1 LIKSLQK
8 LVQLY
13 LLLQQQLR
21 TFSLKMQKLS
31 PIEVNEICDELGENY
46 PKSIEQVHG
55 GDIHNAW
62 RIEFSNKKLF
72 LKRNIRNKKFLEFE
86 KYCLQNLRKYINQ
99 ENLVIPEVIAYKNIK
114 NIEILLIEWI
124 DMHNFDQKKLGKG
137 LGELHL
143 KSAESNPKMFGFPV
157 EGFIGTT
164 DQKKGLEDNWIDCFL
179 NLRII
184 PQLLSLKSRILDK
197 EIINKVK
204 EKIKSELL
212 NHKPINSLVHGD
224 LWSGNA
230 GIDKSGKG
238 VIFDPASWWADNEVD
253 IAMTKLFGGFRK
265 EFYEEYYRIFPIK
278 EGFEKRIIIYNFYH
292 ILNHANMFGGGYLK
306 QVKDYVKAILN
317 M

>member
-1 LIKSLQK
+1 
-8 LVQLY
+8 
-13 LLLQQQLR
+13 
-21 TFSLKMQKLS
+21 MQKLS
-31 PIEVNEICDELGENY
+31 PIEINEICEELGETY

-55 GDIHNAW
+55 GDIHSAW

-212 NHKPINSLVHGD
+212 DHKPINALVHGD

-230 GIDKSGKG
+230 GMDKSGKG

-265 EFYEEYYRIFPIK
+265 EFYEEYHRIFPIK
-278 EGFEKRIIIYNFYH
+278 NGFEKRIIIYNFYH

>member
-1 LIKSLQK
+1 
-8 LVQLY
+8 
-13 LLLQQQLR
+13 
-21 TFSLKMQKLS
+21 MQKLS
-31 PIEVNEICDELGENY
+31 PIEINEICEELGETY

-197 EIINKVK
+197 KIINKVK
-204 EKIKSELL
+204 EKITSELL
-212 NHKPINSLVHGD
+212 NHKPINALVHGD

-230 GIDKSGKG
+230 GMDKNGKG

-265 EFYEEYYRIFPIK
+265 EFYEEYHRIFPIK
-278 EGFEKRIIIYNFYH
+278 NGFEKRIIIYNFYH
-292 ILNHANMFGGGYLK
+292 ILNHANMFGGAYMK
-306 QVKDYVKAILN
+306 QVKDYIQAILN

>member
-1 LIKSLQK
+1 
-8 LVQLY
+8 
-13 LLLQQQLR
+13 
-21 TFSLKMQKLS
+21 MQKLS
-31 PIEVNEICDELGENY
+31 PIEINEICEELGEKY

-62 RIEFSNKKLF
+62 LIEFSNKKLF
-72 LKRNIRNKKFLEFE
+72 LKRNIRNEKFLEFE
-86 KYCLQNLRKYINQ
+86 KYCLQHLRKYINQ

-184 PQLLSLKSRILDK
+184 PQLLSLKSRILDE

-204 EKIKSELL
+204 EKIQSELL
-212 NHKPINSLVHGD
+212 NHKPINALVHGD

-230 GIDKSGKG
+230 GIDKNGKG

-265 EFYEEYYRIFPIK
+265 EFYEEYHRIFPIK
-278 EGFEKRIIIYNFYH
+278 NGFEKRIIIYNFYH
-292 ILNHANMFGGGYLK
+292 ILNHANMFGGGYLN
-306 QVKDYVKAILN
+306 QVEDYVKAILK

>member
-1 LIKSLQK
+1 
-8 LVQLY
+8 
-13 LLLQQQLR
+13 
-21 TFSLKMQKLS
+21 MQKLS
-31 PIEVNEICDELGENY
+31 PIEVSEICDELGEGY
-46 PKSIEQVHG
+46 PKSIERVHG
-55 GDIHNAW
+55 GSIHSAW
-62 RIEFSNKKLF
+62 QIEFSNQKLF
-72 LKRNIRNKKFLEFE
+72 LKKNVRNKKFLEFE
-86 KYCLQNLRKYINQ
+86 KYCLQNLRKFINQ

-204 EKIKSELL
+204 EKIQSELL
-212 NHKPINSLVHGD
+212 NHKPINALVHGD

-230 GIDKSGKG
+230 GMDKNGKG

-265 EFYEEYYRIFPIK
+265 EFYEEYHRIFPIK
-278 EGFEKRIIIYNFYH
+278 NGFEKRIIIYNFYH
-292 ILNHANMFGGGYLK
+292 ILNHANMFGGGYLN
-306 QVKDYVKAILN
+306 QVEDYVKAILN

>member
-1 LIKSLQK
+1 
-8 LVQLY
+8 
-13 LLLQQQLR
+13 
-21 TFSLKMQKLS
+21 MQKLS
-31 PIEVNEICDELGENY
+31 PIEINEICEELGETY

-212 NHKPINSLVHGD
+212 NHKPINALVHGD

-230 GIDKSGKG
+230 GMDKNGKG

-265 EFYEEYYRIFPIK
+265 EFYEEYHRIFPIK
-278 EGFEKRIIIYNFYH
+278 KGFEKRIIIYNFYH

-306 QVKDYVKAILN
+306 QVEDYVKAILN

>member
-1 LIKSLQK
+1 
-8 LVQLY
+8 
-13 LLLQQQLR
+13 
-21 TFSLKMQKLS
+21 MQKLS
-31 PIEVNEICDELGENY
+31 PIEINEICEELGETY

-55 GDIHNAW
+55 GDIHSAW

-86 KYCLQNLRKYINQ
+86 QYCLQNLRKYINR

-114 NIEILLIEWI
+114 NIEILLLEWI
-124 DMHNFDQKKLGKG
+124 DMQNFDQKKLGKG

-143 KSAESNPKMFGFPV
+143 NSAESYPKMFGLPV
-157 EGFIGTT
+157 EGFIGIT

-179 NLRII
+179 NLRIN
-184 PQLLSLKSRILDK
+184 PQLSILQSMTLEK
-197 EIINKVK
+197 ETINKVK
-204 EKIKSELL
+204 EKIKLELL

-230 GIDKSGKG
+230 GMDKSGKG

-253 IAMTKLFGGFRK
+253 IAMTKLFGGFGN
-265 EFYEEYYRIFPIK
+265 EFYEEYHRIFPIK
-278 EGFEKRIIIYNFYH
+278 KDFENRIIIYNFYH
-292 ILNHANMFGGGYLK
+292 ILNHANIFGGSYLN
-306 QVKDYVKAILN
+306 QVKDYVKAILS

>member
-1 LIKSLQK
+1 
-8 LVQLY
+8 
-13 LLLQQQLR
+13 
-21 TFSLKMQKLS
+21 MQKLS
-31 PIEVNEICDELGENY
+31 PIEVNEICDELGETY

-55 GDIHNAW
+55 GDIHSAW

-72 LKRNIRNKKFLEFE
+72 LKKNIRNKKFLEFE

-137 LGELHL
+137 LGEMHL
-143 KSAESNPKMFGFPV
+143 KSSESNPKMFGSLV

-164 DQKKGLEDNWIDCFL
+164 DQNKGWEDNWIDCFL

-184 PQLLSLKSRILDK
+184 PQLLILKTKILDK
-197 EIINKVK
+197 ETINKVK

-212 NHKPINSLVHGD
+212 NHKPTNVLIHGD

-230 GIDKSGKG
+230 GIDISGKG

-253 IAMTKLFGGFRK
+253 IAMTRLFGGFRK
-265 EFYEEYYRIFPIK
+265 EFYEEYHRIFPIK
-278 EGFEKRIIIYNFYH
+278 NGFEKRIIIYNFYH

>member
-1 LIKSLQK
+1 
-8 LVQLY
+8 
-13 LLLQQQLR
+13 
-21 TFSLKMQKLS
+21 MQKLS
-31 PIEVNEICDELGENY
+31 PIEINEICEELGETY

-212 NHKPINSLVHGD
+212 NHKPINALVHGD

-230 GIDKSGKG
+230 GMDKNGKG

-265 EFYEEYYRIFPIK
+265 EFYEEYHRIFPIK
-278 EGFEKRIIIYNFYH
+278 NGFEKRIIIYNFYH

-306 QVKDYVKAILN
+306 QVQDYVKAILN

>member
-1 LIKSLQK
+1 
-8 LVQLY
+8 
-13 LLLQQQLR
+13 
-21 TFSLKMQKLS
+21 MQKLS
-31 PIEVNEICDELGENY
+31 PIEINEICEELGETY

-72 LKRNIRNKKFLEFE
+72 LKKNIRNKKFLEFE

-184 PQLLSLKSRILDK
+184 PQLLILKSKTLDK

-212 NHKPINSLVHGD
+212 NHKPINALVHGD

-230 GIDKSGKG
+230 GMDKNGKG

-265 EFYEEYYRIFPIK
+265 EFYEEYHRIFPIK
-278 EGFEKRIIIYNFYH
+278 NGFEKRIIIYNFYH
-292 ILNHANMFGGGYLK
+292 ILNHANMFGGGYLN
-306 QVKDYVKAILN
+306 QVEDYVKAILN

>member
-1 LIKSLQK
+1 
-8 LVQLY
+8 
-13 LLLQQQLR
+13 
-21 TFSLKMQKLS
+21 MQKLS
-31 PIEVNEICDELGENY
+31 PIEINEICEELGETY

-72 LKRNIRNKKFLEFE
+72 LKRNIRNKKFLKFE

-184 PQLLSLKSRILDK
+184 PQLLILKSTLDK

-212 NHKPINSLVHGD
+212 NHKPINALVHGD

-230 GIDKSGKG
+230 GMDKNGKG

-265 EFYEEYYRIFPIK
+265 EFYEEYHRIFPIK
-278 EGFEKRIIIYNFYH
+278 NGFEKRIIIYNFYH
-292 ILNHANMFGGGYLK
+292 ILNHANMFGGGYLN
-306 QVKDYVKAILN
+306 QVEDYVKAILN

>member
-1 LIKSLQK
+1 
-8 LVQLY
+8 
-13 LLLQQQLR
+13 
-21 TFSLKMQKLS
+21 MQKLS
-31 PIEVNEICDELGENY
+31 PIEINEICEELGETY

-55 GDIHNAW
+55 GDIHSAW
-62 RIEFSNKKLF
+62 RIEFTNKKLF

-86 KYCLQNLRKYINQ
+86 KYCLQNLRKYINH

-114 NIEILLIEWI
+114 NVEILLIEWI

-164 DQKKGLEDNWIDCFL
+164 DQKKGFEDNWIDCFL

-184 PQLLSLKSRILDK
+184 PQLLILKPTTLDK

-212 NHKPINSLVHGD
+212 RHKPINALVHGD

-230 GIDKSGKG
+230 GMDKSGKG

-265 EFYEEYYRIFPIK
+265 EFYEEYHRIFPIK
-278 EGFEKRIIIYNFYH
+278 NGFEKRIIIYNFYH

>member
-1 LIKSLQK
+1 
-8 LVQLY
+8 
-13 LLLQQQLR
+13 
-21 TFSLKMQKLS
+21 MQKLS
-31 PIEVNEICDELGENY
+31 PIEINEICEELGENY

-55 GDIHNAW
+55 GDIHSAW
-62 RIEFSNKKLF
+62 QIEFSTKKLF
-72 LKRNIRNKKFLEFE
+72 LKRNVRNKKFLEFE

-99 ENLVIPEVIAYKNIK
+99 ENLVIPEVITYKNIK
-114 NIEILLIEWI
+114 NIEYLLIEWI

-143 KSAESNPKMFGFPV
+143 KSAESYPKMFGFPV
-157 EGFIGTT
+157 EGFIGTS

-184 PQLLSLKSRILDK
+184 PQLLSLKSRILDE

-212 NHKPINSLVHGD
+212 NHKPINALVHGD

-230 GIDKSGKG
+230 GMDKSGKG

-265 EFYEEYYRIFPIK
+265 EFYEEYHKIFPIK
-278 EGFEKRIIIYNFYH
+278 NGYEKRIIIYNFYH
-292 ILNHANMFGGGYLK
+292 ILNHAIMFGGGYLN
-306 QVKDYVKAILN
+306 QVEDYVKAILN

>member
-1 LIKSLQK
+1 
-8 LVQLY
+8 
-13 LLLQQQLR
+13 
-21 TFSLKMQKLS
+21 MQKLS
-31 PIEVNEICDELGENY
+31 PIEINEICEELGETY

-164 DQKKGLEDNWIDCFL
+164 DQKQGMEDNWIDCFL

-184 PQLLSLKSRILDK
+184 PQLLILKSKTLDK

-212 NHKPINSLVHGD
+212 NHKPINALVHGD

-230 GIDKSGKG
+230 GMDKNGKG

-265 EFYEEYYRIFPIK
+265 EFYEEYHRIFPIK
-278 EGFEKRIIIYNFYH
+278 NGFEKRIIIYNFYH
-292 ILNHANMFGGGYLK
+292 ILNHANMFGGGYLN
-306 QVKDYVKAILN
+306 QVEDYVKAILN

>member
-1 LIKSLQK
+1 
-8 LVQLY
+8 
-13 LLLQQQLR
+13 
-21 TFSLKMQKLS
+21 MQKLS
-31 PIEVNEICDELGENY
+31 PIEINEICEELGEKY

-62 RIEFSNKKLF
+62 LIEFSNKKLF
-72 LKRNIRNKKFLEFE
+72 LKRNIRNKKFFEFE
-86 KYCLQNLRKYINQ
+86 KYCLQHLRKYINQ

-184 PQLLSLKSRILDK
+184 PQLLSLKSRILDE

-204 EKIKSELL
+204 EKIQSELL
-212 NHKPINSLVHGD
+212 NHKPINALVHGD

-230 GIDKSGKG
+230 GIDKNGKG

-265 EFYEEYYRIFPIK
+265 EFYEEYHRIFPIK
-278 EGFEKRIIIYNFYH
+278 NGFEKRIIIYNFYH
-292 ILNHANMFGGGYLK
+292 ILNHANMFGGGYLN
-306 QVKDYVKAILN
+306 QVEDYVKAILK

>member
-1 LIKSLQK
+1 
-8 LVQLY
+8 
-13 LLLQQQLR
+13 
-21 TFSLKMQKLS
+21 MQKLS
-31 PIEVNEICDELGENY
+31 PIELNEICEELGETY
-46 PKSIEQVHG
+46 PKSIEQVQG
-55 GDIHNAW
+55 GDIHSTW

-86 KYCLQNLRKYINQ
+86 KYCLQNLREYNNQ

-184 PQLLSLKSRILDK
+184 PQLLSLKSRILDE

-204 EKIKSELL
+204 EKIQSELL
-212 NHKPINSLVHGD
+212 NHKPINALVHGD

-230 GIDKSGKG
+230 GIDKNGKG

-265 EFYEEYYRIFPIK
+265 EFYEEYHRIFPIK
-278 EGFEKRIIIYNFYH
+278 NGFEKRIIIYNFYH
-292 ILNHANMFGGGYLK
+292 ILNHANMFGGGYLN
-306 QVKDYVKAILN
+306 QVEDYVKAILN

>member
-1 LIKSLQK
+1 
-8 LVQLY
+8 
-13 LLLQQQLR
+13 
-21 TFSLKMQKLS
+21 MQKLS
-31 PIEVNEICDELGENY
+31 LIEINEICDELGESY

-55 GDIHNAW
+55 GDIHSAW

-72 LKRNIRNKKFLEFE
+72 LKRNIRNKKFLEYE
-86 KYCLQNLRKYINQ
+86 KYCLLHMRKYINQ
-99 ENLVIPEVIAYKNIK
+99 ENLFIPEVIAYKNIK

-124 DMHNFDQKKLGKG
+124 DMHNFDQKKLGRG

-197 EIINKVK
+197 EIINKVD

-212 NHKPINSLVHGD
+212 NHKPINALVHGD
-224 LWSGNA
+224 LWSGNV
-230 GIDKSGKG
+230 GVDKNRKG

-253 IAMTKLFGGFRK
+253 IAMTKLFGGFGK
-265 EFYEEYYRIFPIK
+265 EFYEEYHKIFPLRK
-278 EGFEKRIIIYNFYH
+278 GFEKRIIIYNFYH

-306 QVKDYVKAILN
+306 QAKDYVKAILK

>member
-1 LIKSLQK
+1 
-8 LVQLY
+8 
-13 LLLQQQLR
+13 
-21 TFSLKMQKLS
+21 MQKLS
-31 PIEVNEICDELGENY
+31 PIEINEICEELGETY

-137 LGELHL
+137 LAELHL

-212 NHKPINSLVHGD
+212 NHKPINALVHGD

-230 GIDKSGKG
+230 GMDKNGKG

-265 EFYEEYYRIFPIK
+265 EFYEEYHRIFPIK
-278 EGFEKRIIIYNFYH
+278 NGFEKRIIIYNFYH
-292 ILNHANMFGGGYLK
+292 ILNHANMFGGGYLN
-306 QVKDYVKAILN
+306 QVEDYVKAILN